1 MLKLINIKKDYVM
14 GDTKVEALKGI
25 NLNFR
30 KNEFVSILGP
40 SGCGKT
46 TLLNIIGGLDKYTEG
61 DLVINGVSTKKFT
74 DRDWDVYRNHRIGF
88 IFQSYNLIP
97 HQTILENVEL
107 ALTIAGI
114 DKNER
119 VEKAKNALDKV
130 GLKGQ
135 YNKKPNQLSGGQC
148 QRVAIA
154 RALVNEPEIL
164 LADEPTGALDT
175 TTSVQIMDL
184 IKEISKEKLVIMVTH
199 NPELAEKYSTRI
211 VRLLDGEVSSDSMVC
226 TNDEEEKEKFTN
238 VASSEKAKM
247 SFWTAFKLSARN
259 LMSKFKRTLMVGFA
273 GSIGIIGIS
282 VVLAL
287 SSGITDY
294 ISSMQEDM
302 LSGNPITITE
312 QTYDINAMMN
322 SMSPSDKKQ
331 ILKESN
337 YIYVDSMLERLAKRA
352 EEMNSIL
359 VTNEINEDYVQ
370 YLKDMPAGYL
380 DSMAFDY
387 GIDLSFS
394 IYTDFTV
401 NNKTRSTSIATI
413 KNIYASLLGETEF
426 KESASAISTLSDAF
440 SQLLPNKEYLLSQ
453 YDLVDG
459 KMATEKN
466 EIMLVVDK
474 NSEVSDLI
482 LAQLGYYSEEE
493 FLNAAYRAF
502 DKDNAKYNPSLDK
515 EKFSYQE
522 LKNKKFYWYPNNSIY
537 TKNDGSNILK
547 PASAYPFFYNPYMDN
562 KYSSNQNAVELEIVG
577 ILCPKENVNYGSLST
592 GFFYT
597 EALTNHILAV
607 NKKSE
612 ISEELRKVEGNQITS
627 IYTVN
632 YDPETGIATPGLKA
646 GIVYEYDYYL
656 DGDKKGVGLV
666 GSSSLQSMFAS
677 MMGSMMG
684 GGSTTTSSSTTM
696 CTLSLNEV
704 GGSNL
709 PTGISIYP
717 VDFDTKEFVLS
728 YLDAWNNE
736 GTIVVNG
743 KTLTKADR
751 STITYTDNLSIVISM
766 VNTLISV
773 VTTSLIVF
781 TAISLVVSTVMIG
794 IITYVSVV
802 ERTKEIG
809 VIRSLGGRKKD
820 VGHLFNAETFIIG
833 AVAGIIGII
842 ITLILE
848 LIGNLIIGHFTGI
861 YTLVSLKWYQA
872 VIMISLSVFLTLFSG
887 LIPSRAAAKMDP
899 VNALRSE

>member
-1 MLKLINIKKDYVM
+1 MLKLVNIKKDYIM

-46 TLLNIIGGLDKYTEG
+46 TLLNIIGGLDKYTDG
-61 DLVINGVSTKKFT
+61 DLVINGVSTKEFT

-107 ALTIAGI
+107 ALTIAGME
-114 DKNER
+114 KNER

-175 TTSVQIMDL
+175 TTSIQIMDL

-211 VRLLDGEVSSDSMVC
+211 VKLLDGEVSSDSMVC
-226 TNDEEEKEKFTN
+226 SNEEEQKEKFANSATP
-238 VASSEKAKM
+238 EKAKM
-247 SFWTAFKLSARN
+247 SFWTAFRLSARN
-259 LMSKFKRTLMVGFA
+259 LMCKLKRTLMVGFA
-273 GSIGIIGIS
+273 GSIGIIGVS

-294 ISSMQEDM
+294 INSMQEDM

-312 QTYDINAMMN
+312 QAYDINAMMN
-322 SMSPSDKKQ
+322 SMTRSEKKE

-337 YIYVDSMLERLAKRA
+337 YIYVDSILEKLAKRA
-352 EEMNSIL
+352 EKMNSIL
-359 VTNEINEDYVQ
+359 VTNEINEDYVA
-370 YLKDMPAGYL
+370 YLKNMPSSYL
-380 DSMAFDY
+380 ESLAFDY
-387 GIDLSFS
+387 GVDLSFS

-413 KNIYASLLGETEF
+413 KNIYASLLEETEF
-426 KESASAISTLSDAF
+426 KESSSAVSTLSQAF
-440 SQLLPNKEYLLSQ
+440 TQLLPNKEYLLSQ

-466 EIMLVVDK
+466 EIMLVVNR

-482 LAQLGYYSEEE
+482 LAQLGYYTEEE
-493 FLNAAYRAF
+493 FLNAAYKAF
-502 DKDNAKYNPSLDK
+502 DKNNAKYNPALDK

-537 TKNDGSNILK
+537 TKNEGNNILK

-562 KYSSNQNAVELEIVG
+562 EYSSTSNAVELQVVG
-577 ILCPKENVNYGSLST
+577 ILCPKENVNYGSLTS

-607 NKKSE
+607 NKNSQ
-612 ISEELRKVEGNQITS
+612 IAEELRKIDGNKFT
-627 IYTVN
+627 
-632 YDPETGIATPGLKA
+632 
-646 GIVYEYDYYL
+646 
-656 DGDKKGVGLV
+656 
-666 GSSSLQSMFAS
+666 S
-677 MMGSMMG
+677 MMGSIMG
-684 GGSTTTSSSTTM
+684 GGSGSSSSTTM

-704 GGSNL
+704 GGSNI

-717 VDFDTKEFVLS
+717 VDFDTKDLVLK

-736 GTIVVNG
+736 ETIVVNG

-751 STITYTDNLSIVISM
+751 STITYTDNLSLVISM
-766 VNTLISV
+766 INTLITV

-848 LIGNLIIGHFTGI
+848 IIGNLIIGHFTGI
-861 YTLVSLKWYQA
+861 YSLVSLKWYHA
-872 VIMISLSVFLTLFSG
+872 IIMISLSIFLTLFSG

>member
-1 MLKLINIKKDYVM
+1 MLKLVNIKKDYIM

-25 NLNFR
+25 DLNFR

-46 TLLNIIGGLDKYTEG
+46 TLLNIIGGLDKYTDG
-61 DLVINGVSTKKFT
+61 DLVINGVSTKEFT

-107 ALTIAGI
+107 ALTIAGME
-114 DKNER
+114 KNER

-175 TTSVQIMDL
+175 TTSIQIMDL

-211 VRLLDGEVSSDSMVC
+211 VRLLDGEVSSDSMIC
-226 TNDEEEKEKFTN
+226 SNEEEQKEKFANSATP
-238 VASSEKAKM
+238 EKAKM
-247 SFWTAFKLSARN
+247 SFWTAFRLSARN
-259 LMSKFKRTLMVGFA
+259 LMSKLKRTLMVGFA
-273 GSIGIIGIS
+273 GSIGIIGVS

-294 ISSMQEDM
+294 INSMQEDM

-312 QTYDINAMMN
+312 QAYDINAMMN
-322 SMSPSDKKQ
+322 SMTRSEKKE

-337 YIYVDSMLERLAKRA
+337 YIYVDSILEKLAKRA

-359 VTNEINEDYVQ
+359 VTNEINEDYVA
-370 YLKDMPAGYL
+370 YLKNMPSSYL
-380 DSMAFDY
+380 ESLAFDY
-387 GIDLSFS
+387 GVDLSFS

-413 KNIYASLLGETEF
+413 KNIYASLLEETEF
-426 KESASAISTLSDAF
+426 KESSSAVSTLSQAF
-440 SQLLPNKEYLLSQ
+440 TQLLPNKEYLLSQ

-466 EIMLVVDK
+466 EIMLVVDR

-482 LAQLGYYSEEE
+482 LAQLGYYTEEE
-493 FLNAAYRAF
+493 FLNAAYKAF
-502 DKDNAKYNPSLDK
+502 DKNNAKYNPALDK

-537 TKNDGSNILK
+537 TKNEGNNILK

-562 KYSSNQNAVELEIVG
+562 EYSSTSNAVELQVVG
-577 ILCPKENVNYGSLST
+577 ILCPKENVNYGSLTS

-607 NKKSE
+607 NKNSQ
-612 ISEELRKVEGNQITS
+612 IAEELRKIDGNKFTS

-632 YDPETGIATPGLKA
+632 YDSETGTSTPGIKA
-646 GIVYEYDYYL
+646 GIVYEYDYYFN
-656 DGDKKGVGLV
+656 GDKKGIGLV
-666 GSSSLQSMFAS
+666 GSTSLQSRFAS
-677 MMGSMMG
+677 MMGSIMG
-684 GGSTTTSSSTTM
+684 GGSGSSSSTTM

-704 GGSNL
+704 GGSNI

-717 VDFDTKEFVLS
+717 VDFDTKDLVVK

-736 GTIVVNG
+736 ETIVVNG

-751 STITYTDNLSIVISM
+751 STITYTDNLSLVISM
-766 VNTLISV
+766 INTLITV

-848 LIGNLIIGHFTGI
+848 IIGNLIIGHFTGI
-861 YTLVSLKWYQA
+861 YSLVSLKWYHA
-872 VIMISLSVFLTLFSG
+872 IIMISLSIFLTLFSG